1 MKKNLT
7 ILFLFVSSFIFSQ
20 SLSDLVFGGEGSFEV
35 VTWNLQFFPKN
46 NQTTIDSTKLSMLAL
61 NADVYAL
68 QEINDVDA
76 FQDLANSL
84 EDYMGY
90 IIPNNYNNLKLAYL
104 VHKDVEVISHSSI
117 LNSNQYS
124 YNFAGRPPYLIELS
138 FSGLTFYIINIHLKC
153 CGDGI
158 LDELDSED
166 QETRRKAAI
175 NAIKY
180 YIDNNLSDKNVLVVG
195 DYNDLIEDDISN
207 NVFQSFIDD
216 SDNYLFADTP
226 ILDFPTYL
234 WSYPT
239 WPSHLDHILITNELF
254 DEFNNAYNYVT
265 TINMAQY
272 FSNGFE
278 GYDNCISD
286 HLPVGI
292 RLWPITSNID
302 DKKIKPKH
310 IKEIINIEGK
320 NVKPSSNQLQFLI
333 YDNGSVEKKITLD

>member
-1 MKKNLT
+1 MKKSLT

-124 YNFAGRPPYLIELS
+124 YNFAGRPPYLIELN

-226 ILDFPTYL
+226 VLDFPTFL

>member
-104 VHKDVEVISHSSI
+104 VHKDVEVISHNSI

-158 LDELDSED
+158 LDELDSGD

-272 FSNGFE
+272 FSNGFD

-333 YDNGSVEKKITLD
+333 YDNGSVEKKLP

>member
-104 VHKDVEVISHSSI
+104 VHKDVEVISHNSI

-158 LDELDSED
+158 LDELDSGD

-272 FSNGFE
+272 FSNGFD

>member
-90 IIPNNYNNLKLAYL
+90 MIPNNYNNLKLAYL
-104 VHKDVEVISHSSI
+104 VHKDVEVISHNSI

-207 NVFQSFIDD
+207 NVFQSFI
-216 SDNYLFADTP
+216 N
-226 ILDFPTYL
+226 
-234 WSYPT
+234 
-239 WPSHLDHILITNELF
+239 
-254 DEFNNAYNYVT
+254 
-265 TINMAQY
+265 INK
-272 FSNGFE
+272 
-278 GYDNCISD
+278 
-286 HLPVGI
+286 V
-292 RLWPITSNID
+292 
-302 DKKIKPKH
+302 
-310 IKEIINIEGK
+310 
-320 NVKPSSNQLQFLI
+320 
-333 YDNGSVEKKITLD
+333 

>member
-20 SLSDLVFGGEGSFEV
+20 GLSDLVFGGEGSFEV

-104 VHKDVEVISHSSI
+104 VHKDVEVISHNSI

-272 FSNGFE
+272 FSNGFD

-320 NVKPSSNQLQFLI
+320 NVKPSSNQIQFLI

>member
-104 VHKDVEVISHSSI
+104 VHKDVEVISHNSI

-158 LDELDSED
+158 LDELDSGD

-175 NAIKY
+175 NSIKY

-272 FSNGFE
+272 FSNGFD

>member
-1 MKKNLT
+1 MHKTLT
-7 ILFLFVSSFIFSQ
+7 LLFLFVSWFTFSQ

-35 VTWNLQFFPKN
+35 VTWNLEFFPKN
-46 NQTTIDSTKLSMLAL
+46 NQTTIDSTSVAMAAMQ
-61 NADVYAL
+61 ADVYAL
-68 QEINDVDA
+68 QEINDEEA

-84 EDYMGY
+84 EDYTGY
-90 IIPNNYNNLKLAYL
+90 IIPNNYNNLILAYL
-104 VHKDVEVISHSSI
+104 VHKDVEVISHNSI

-138 FSGLTFYIINIHLKC
+138 FSGMTFYIINIHLKC

-158 LDELDSED
+158 LDELDSGD

-272 FSNGFE
+272 FSNGFD

>member
-1 MKKNLT
+1 MHKTLT
-7 ILFLFVSSFIFSQ
+7 LLFLFVSWFTFSQ

-35 VTWNLQFFPKN
+35 VTWNLEFFPKN
-46 NQTTIDSTKLSMLAL
+46 NQTTIDSTSVAMAAMQ
-61 NADVYAL
+61 ADVYAL
-68 QEINDVDA
+68 QEINDEEA

-84 EDYMGY
+84 EDYTGY
-90 IIPNNYNNLKLAYL
+90 IIPNNYNNLILAYL
-104 VHKDVEVISHSSI
+104 VHKDVEVISHNSI

-138 FSGLTFYIINIHLKC
+138 FSGMTFYIINIHLKC
-153 CGDGI
+153 CGDGT
-158 LDELDSED
+158 LDESDSGDE
-166 QETRRKAAI
+166 ETRRRAAS

-180 YIDNNLSDKNVLVVG
+180 YIDNNLADKNVLLVG
-195 DYNDLIEDDISN
+195 DYNDLIEDNISN

-226 ILDFPTYL
+226 ILDFPTSQ
-234 WSYPT
+234 WSFPS

-265 TINMAQY
+265 TMNMAQY
-272 FSNGFE
+272 FSNGFY

-292 RLWPITSNID
+292 RLWPYTSNID
-302 DKKIKPKH
+302 DQKIKPKQL
-310 IKEIINIEGK
+310 KEIRNIEGK
-320 NVKPSSNQLQFLI
+320 RIESSSNQLQFLI
-333 YDNGSVEKKITLD
+333 YENGSVEKNITLD

>member
-104 VHKDVEVISHSSI
+104 VHKDVEVISHYSI

-158 LDELDSED
+158 LDELDSGD

-272 FSNGFE
+272 FSNGFD

>member
-20 SLSDLVFGGEGSFEV
+20 SLSDLAFGGEGSFEV

-104 VHKDVEVISHSSI
+104 VHKDVEVISHNSI

-207 NVFQSFIDD
+207 NVFQSFLDD

-272 FSNGFE
+272 FSNGFD

>member
-104 VHKDVEVISHSSI
+104 VHKDVEVISHNSI

-207 NVFQSFIDD
+207 NVFQSFLDD